1 MEVIEITT
9 TNKEFRYKAVDGTIF
24 NNESECKSYEES
36 ALCVL
41 RSRLKIK
48 TVDAWCFCYGY
59 DENTVEVVEGKKQDV
74 LHYLA
79 FLKLDSCKLSHNTIA
94 EEIQNLIDNYKNDT
108 LLVWRND
115 EEEVYKVMWK
125 EDFLENIENHC
136 KFEE

>member
-9 TNKEFRYKAVDGTIF
+9 TNKEFRYKAIDGTIF
-24 NNESECKSYEES
+24 NNELECKKYEDS
-36 ALCVL
+36 AICVL

-59 DENTVEVVEGKKQDV
+59 DENTVEVVEGKKQDI

-79 FLKLDSCKLSHNTIA
+79 YLKSYEASSHFA
-94 EEIQNLIDNYKNDT
+94 EEFQNMIDNYKNDI

-115 EEEVYKVMWK
+115 SQEVYKVMWK
-125 EDFLENIENHC
+125 EDFLEKIENHC

>member
-1 MEVIEITT
+1 MEVIVITT
-9 TNKEFRYKAVDGTIF
+9 TNKEFRYKAIDGTIF
-24 NNESECKSYEES
+24 INESECKKYETS

-59 DENTVEVVEGKKQDV
+59 DEDTVEIVEGKKQDM

-79 FLKLDSCKLSHNTIA
+79 FLKLYSNIA
-94 EEIQNLIDNYKNDT
+94 KEVQNLIDNYKNDT
-108 LLVWRND
+108 LLVWRKS
-115 EEEVYKVMWK
+115 ECEVYKVMWK
-125 EDFLENIENHC
+125 EDFLEKIENHC